1 MKQSKKRSP
10 NSKKESLKRRKEHSL
25 LTIDQRKSFI
35 NSVINGKVKLSLQD
49 FNYPYKI
56 TTKNSLGIPM
66 VTKKPC
72 DLLNY
77 FNKKTNQK
85 RVLVNE
91 NGDAAGVFGLPYLV
105 CNGNCGDNKSTK
117 LGVKLSFFNLDDL
130 ESYIPQDELMRT
142 VSKSLRKKI
151 NLDVLKLKTNKLEYL
166 TPEQKYEIYG
176 ISNNEIPQNSEIKMI
191 YTLQE
196 LVLSKQ
202 TPHINLPIMFFQCNL
217 KDLLKNPSKKEQKIL
232 KGEDHFSN
240 TDLANVLISEWCTGG
255 ALDSYIEDHLKLFS
269 KSSIYFDVLF
279 FQLLSMLTTIHRTYP
294 SFRHNDLHLG
304 NLLVEKIPPTDKYYL
319 YQVKN
324 ITNPKKY
331 TNYVIPNLNFQIRL
345 WDYDLSTIDTVV
357 NNKSMTAEWGD
368 CPYLSQQK
376 NQFFDLVKF
385 FFMFERDVVEEF
397 KLDMT
402 RYNSLIYEDI
412 LGGLDYD
419 LYDSE
424 SDEEP
429 DFNFL
434 KTSTKDNTNW
444 DNFFSNKTKKMKDI
458 TGHGC
463 LNSDIEKTSPEKL
476 LKKHSLGQGIFKQF
490 IVEDSQLSK
499 YNFIEKYKVN

>member
-1 MKQSKKRSP
+1 MRQSKKKSLS
-10 NSKKESLKRRKEHSL
+10 SKKTSFKKRKGHSL
-25 LTIDQRKSFI
+25 VTIEQRKSFI
-35 NSVINGKVKLSLQD
+35 DSVIRGDLKMTLQN

-56 TTKNSLGIPM
+56 TTENSLGIPM
-66 VTKKPC
+66 VTRRPC

-77 FNKKTNQK
+77 FNKKNKQK
-85 RVLVNE
+85 KVLVNE
-91 NGDAAGVFGLPYLV
+91 NGDAAGIFGLPYLV
-105 CNGNCGDNKSTK
+105 CNGNCDDNRSTK
-117 LGVKLSFFNLDDL
+117 LGVKISFFNLDDL
-130 ESYIPQDELMRT
+130 GSYIPQDELIRT
-142 VSKSLRKKI
+142 VSKSLRKRI
-151 NLDVLKLKTNKLEYL
+151 NLDVLKLKTNKITHL

-176 ISNNEIPQNSEIKMI
+176 VSNNEIPQNSEIKMI

-202 TPHINLPIMFFQCNL
+202 TPHINLPVMFFQCNI

-232 KGEDHFSN
+232 KGDEHLSN
-240 TDLANVLISEWCTGG
+240 TDLANVLVSEWCTGG
-255 ALDSYIEDHLKLFS
+255 SLDSYIEDHLRLFS
-269 KSSIYFDVLF
+269 KSSIYFDVLL
-279 FQLLSMLTTIHRTYP
+279 FQLLSMLMTIHRTYP

-304 NLLVEKIPPTDKYYL
+304 NILVEKIPPNSKFYL
-319 YQVKN
+319 YQIKD
-324 ITNPKKY
+324 ITNPNKY

-345 WDYDLSTIDTVV
+345 WDYDLSTIDAVV

-429 DFNFL
+429 DFNFF
-434 KTSTKDNTNW
+434 KTPAKDNNW
-444 DNFFSNKTKKMKDI
+444 DNFFSNETKKMKDI

-463 LNSDIEKTSPEKL
+463 LNSNIEKTTPERL
-476 LKKHSLGQGIFKQF
+476 LKKHSFGQGIFKQF

-499 YNFIEKYKVN
+499 YNFIEKYKVD